1 MSKIVS
7 PEEAQRIRV
16 LFGDQLGLARGKYI
30 PRRFAEHGEARFCA
44 GAYAVTYAKDLID
57 APGAYLL
64 EGLPDIEAQ
73 FNIGELRQGW
83 EDNTA
88 IALSNLTFKD
98 APYELCGRTAMANA
112 ISAWNEKG
120 LTPMIGFE
128 TEAYIFQRGE
138 NGIGY
143 HMIRQVPLFM
153 AQGRLQTL
161 RGSRIKFGRW
171 PRNAISS

>member
-73 FNIGELRQGW
+73 FNIGCLLYTSPSPRDQ
-83 EDNTA
+83 
-88 IALSNLTFKD
+88 
-98 APYELCGRTAMANA
+98 
-112 ISAWNEKG
+112 
-120 LTPMIGFE
+120 
-128 TEAYIFQRGE
+128 
-138 NGIGY
+138 
-143 HMIRQVPLFM
+143 
-153 AQGRLQTL
+153 
-161 RGSRIKFGRW
+161 RGSRM
-171 PRNAISS
+171 PSSA